1 MCVGC
6 EVAGASL
13 MLTSTFTPFGNW
25 VSVAVP
31 VSPLLFNACIATVMV
46 CGAAAYETAEVASS
60 AAMTVTRVLIDV
72 FLPNED
78 VAM

>member
-1 MCVGC
+1 
-6 EVAGASL
+6 
-13 MLTSTFTPFGNW
+13 
-25 VSVAVP
+25 
-31 VSPLLFNACIATVMV
+31 MV

>member
-1 MCVGC
+1 MD
-6 EVAGASL
+6 
-13 MLTSTFTPFGNW
+13 
-25 VSVAVP
+25 
-31 VSPLLFNACIATVMV
+31 